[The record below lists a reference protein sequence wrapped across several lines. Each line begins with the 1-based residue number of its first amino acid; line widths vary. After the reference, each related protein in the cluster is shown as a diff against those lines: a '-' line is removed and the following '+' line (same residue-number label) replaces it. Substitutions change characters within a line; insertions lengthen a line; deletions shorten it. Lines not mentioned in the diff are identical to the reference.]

1 MQYFVITL
9 ESFLFGLVYFVTTT
23 KKKKENN
30 YLSLKDMYQSKR
42 NEGMKERKRKE
53 KKKKRQKQNKTKN
66 IILLF
71 LFILQINRNNYSSRD
86 TYNDM

>member
-42 NEGMKERKRKE
+42 NEGMKGKQEKRKKERKTKT
-53 KKKKRQKQNKTKN
+53 KQNKKH
-66 IILLF
+66 
-71 LFILQINRNNYSSRD
+71 YSSILIHPP
-86 TYNDM
+86 N